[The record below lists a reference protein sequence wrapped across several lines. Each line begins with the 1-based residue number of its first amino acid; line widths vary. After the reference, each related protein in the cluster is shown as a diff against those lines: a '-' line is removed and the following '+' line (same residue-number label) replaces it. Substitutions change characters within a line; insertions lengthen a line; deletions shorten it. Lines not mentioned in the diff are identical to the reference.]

1 MIAPT
6 QIATVAACERFA
18 FVSAPSSSSSGVVL
32 VLALLLV
39 VLSAVLFDVSST
51 TAAAAVVV
59 VPLLVDVDVDVVVVV
74 DVVVD
79 VVVRG
84 HFTMAKLHPQHGPG
98 SQWHGPSPLPSQRES
113 MQSFSWNVTT
123 GVSVSSLINLK
134 LHSVSKSLIGP
145 CVK

>member
-1 MIAPT
+1 MIAPK

-32 VLALLLV
+32 VLALLLL

-51 TAAAAVVV
+51 TACGLV

-84 HFTMAKLHPQHGPG
+84 HFTMAKLHPQPRHG
-98 SQWHGPSPLPSQRES
+98 SQWHGPSPLPSQREPRHADRS
-113 MQSFSWNVTT
+113 SFWN
-123 GVSVSSLINLK
+123 VSVSSFLKLK
-134 LHSVSKSLIGP
+134 LHSVCKSSIGP